1 MLSVHTEYLWRAR
14 GVREWSKME
23 AMITISLVTTKSSF
37 VFVFVHAIAHPRR
50 NNTLLLQSYQRAH
63 PQENWCHQKLD
74 SFPSRAPSVRSGSS
88 RSQVPLLTTGSTSS
102 SVTSTL
108 TDAVLISIDHKP
120 ARDPTPDDN
129 DRVGGLVD
137 EDETRGKE
145 RDAATSSPVK
155 GKMRVTSSVSGY
167 HALYQ

>member
-1 MLSVHTEYLWRAR
+1 MQLLTLDETTLFYF
-14 GVREWSKME
+14 
-23 AMITISLVTTKSSF
+23 SLTSEPIPKKTGIIK
-37 VFVFVHAIAHPRR
+37 
-50 NNTLLLQSYQRAH
+50 
-63 PQENWCHQKLD
+63 NWAAAVD
-74 SFPSRAPSVRSGSS
+74 SFPSRAPSVKSGSS
-88 RSQVPLLTTGSTSS
+88 RSQVPLLTTGSTRS

-108 TDAVLISIDHKP
+108 TDAVLISIDRKF

-145 RDAATSSPVK
+145 RDAAISSPVK

-167 HALYQ
+167 HALYQR